1 MSLAS
6 SPRRR
11 IAGFGT
17 LAAVTLLVVPAAS
30 AFAQAAPAA
39 PAKAAP
45 PATKAAG
52 PEAAPAAEI
61 DAAAK
66 KVLDRA
72 ASLALGPFAKDRS
85 LKAVRIT
92 GRMIMAA
99 QGIDA
104 PMTVVVDDKGRQAM
118 QIEIPGFGVMR
129 SGISGDLGWSFN
141 EMMGPAILSKEEL
154 EQQRA
159 QADLYAELDWNARAS
174 KIVHAGEV
182 EITLPDSTK
191 RTCHKLVMTMRSGSE
206 ETHFYDVETGLRL
219 QSSVVQII
227 PGAGSVPITTTYTD
241 YREIKG
247 MSQPFLTTVRM
258 GPQSQE
264 IRVERFE
271 VNPELAADTFEVP
284 EPVRKVAGK

>member
-6 SPRRR
+6 RRR
-11 IAGFGT
+11 RSGLGT
-17 LAAVTLLVVPAAS
+17 LAVVTLLIAPAAS
-30 AFAQAAPAA
+30 AFGQAAPAA
-39 PAKAAP
+39 PATLPVKP
-45 PATKAAG
+45 AG
-52 PEAAPAAEI
+52 PETAPAAEI

-72 ASLALGPFAKDRS
+72 ASLTLGPFAADRS
-85 LKAVRIT
+85 LKAIRMT
-92 GRMIMAA
+92 GRMVMAA

-104 PMTVVVDDKGRQAM
+104 PLTVVIDDKGRQSM
-118 QIEIPGFGVMR
+118 TLEIPGFGVMR

-141 EMMGPAILSKEEL
+141 EMMGPTIMSPEEL
-154 EQQRA
+154 EQQRS
-159 QADLYAELDWNARAS
+159 QADLYADLDWGARAS

-191 RTCHKLVMTMRSGSE
+191 RTCHKLVMTMRGGTE

-219 QSSVVQII
+219 QSSMNQIV
-227 PGAGSVPITTTYTD
+227 PGAGSVPITTTYSD

-247 MSQPFLTTVRM
+247 MTQPFLTTVRV

-264 IRVERFE
+264 IRLETVE
-271 VNPELAADTFEVP
+271 VNPELPVTTFDVP
-284 EPVRKVAGK
+284 DAVKRIAGR

>member
-6 SPRRR
+6 RRR
-11 IAGFGT
+11 RSGLGT
-17 LAAVTLLVVPAAS
+17 LAVVTLLIAPAAS
-30 AFAQAAPAA
+30 AFGQAAPAA
-39 PAKAAP
+39 PATLPVKP
-45 PATKAAG
+45 AG
-52 PEAAPAAEI
+52 PETAPAAEI

-72 ASLALGPFAKDRS
+72 ASLTLGPFAADRS
-85 LKAVRIT
+85 LKAIRMT
-92 GRMIMAA
+92 GRMVMAA

-104 PMTVVVDDKGRQAM
+104 PLTVVIDDKGRQSM
-118 QIEIPGFGVMR
+118 TLEIPGFGVMR

-141 EMMGPAILSKEEL
+141 EMMGPTIMSPEEL
-154 EQQRA
+154 EQQRS
-159 QADLYAELDWNARAS
+159 QADLYADLDWGARAS

-191 RTCHKLVMTMRSGSE
+191 RTCHKLVMTMRGGTE

-219 QSSVVQII
+219 QSSMNQIV
-227 PGAGSVPITTTYTD
+227 PGAGSVPITTTYSD

-247 MSQPFLTTVRM
+247 MTQPFLTTVRV

-264 IRVERFE
+264 IRLETVE
-271 VNPELAADTFEVP
+271 VNPELPATTFDVP
-284 EPVRKVAGK
+284 DAVKRIAGR